1 MREGKQKYQQLYQL
15 SSTNIRFSHPIKLA
29 YQQGDVVQS
38 KEKDQGADGWENKS
52 FPNLN

>member
-1 MREGKQKYQQLYQL
+1 MTEGKQKYQQLYQL
-15 SSTNIRFSHPIKLA
+15 SSTNICFSHPIKLA